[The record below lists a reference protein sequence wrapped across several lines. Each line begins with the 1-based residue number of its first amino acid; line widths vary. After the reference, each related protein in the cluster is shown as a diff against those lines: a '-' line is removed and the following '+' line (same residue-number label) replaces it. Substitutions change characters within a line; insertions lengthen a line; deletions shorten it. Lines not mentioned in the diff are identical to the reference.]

1 LGSLLGV
8 GCFFFAM
15 FAMTA
20 LEWPESVPLGGFLVY
35 FLFVFPMAA
44 ICLLV
49 IGVPAA
55 LALRNSAERGWMP
68 PLAPIAGAVTGQF
81 VAYALGFH
89 EWGAGPGNLLNL
101 GMVTG
106 AVTAFLWHRFAKP
119 RILSDEK
126 E

>member
-1 LGSLLGV
+1 
-8 GCFFFAM
+8 M

-49 IGVPAA
+49 LGVPAA
-55 LALRNSAERGWMP
+55 LALRDFAERGSVA
-68 PLAPIAGAVTGQF
+68 PLAVVAGAVAGQF

-101 GMVTG
+101 GTVTG
-106 AVTAFLWHRFAKP
+106 AITAFLWYKFSKP